1 MKKFMYLLAL
11 VLVCTLAFCSC
22 GKDKTPYDF
31 DLKEYITL
39 GQYPDVKFDE
49 EDFNTHMN
57 EAIEEITSKES
68 VATDVTDRPVK
79 KGDKVNI
86 DYVGTKDGKEFEGG
100 SAKGTE
106 LEIGSG
112 SFIAGFEDGLIGKN
126 IGDEVKLDLVFPEDY
141 KSEDLAGEEVV
152 FTVKINGIKEETH
165 PALTDD
171 LVKEHTEYTTLQ
183 EFYDA
188 KTEEIAKDVLWE
200 TYLASC
206 KVVKYPKN
214 EVKVYYDNLV
224 NSYSQMSVYNGMTL
238 EQMVTSYYGYATLD
252 DFLSYVMNT
261 AMASVKEEMVIYLT
275 ARENNF
281 EVSDDEYKTVG
292 EKQAT
297 EYGYASLKEYEEYMG
312 KDGIILE
319 IYREKLIEKAYEG
332 QDIKYDAPPV
342 EDETAAGSAE
352 EETKPEET
360 KTEET
365 KAELADSS
373 TAEETK
379 AEPAESS
386 AESKAEET
394 KATETEAAETKAEP
408 EQTNA

>member
-39 GQYPDVKFDE
+39 GQYPDVEFDE
-49 EDFNTHMN
+49 DDFNAHMN
-57 EAIEEITSKES
+57 EAVEEITSEES
-68 VATDVTDRPVK
+68 VATEVTDRPVK

-86 DYVGTKDGKEFEGG
+86 DYVGTIDGRDYEGG
-100 SAKGTE
+100 SAKGTD

-152 FTVKINGIKEETH
+152 FTVKINSIKEETH

-224 NSYSQMSVYNGMTL
+224 NSYSQMAIYNGMTL
-238 EQMVTSYYGYATLD
+238 ELMVTSYYGYSTLD

-275 ARENNF
+275 ARENGF
-281 EVSDDEYKTVG
+281 EVSDDEYKTKG
-292 EKQAT
+292 EEQAK
-297 EYGYASLKEYEEYMG
+297 EYGYDSLKEYEEYMG

-319 IYREKLIEKAYEG
+319 LYREKLLEKAYEG
-332 QDIKYDAPPV
+332 QDIEYDASPV
-342 EDETAAGSAE
+342 ED
-352 EETKPEET
+352 ETKPEET
-360 KTEET
+360 K
-365 KAELADSS
+365 
-373 TAEETK
+373 AEETK
-379 AEPAESS
+379 AEPADTS
-386 AESKAEET
+386 AESKAET
-394 KATETEAAETKAEP
+394 DETKAEETKAVP
-408 EQTNA
+408 ETTNA